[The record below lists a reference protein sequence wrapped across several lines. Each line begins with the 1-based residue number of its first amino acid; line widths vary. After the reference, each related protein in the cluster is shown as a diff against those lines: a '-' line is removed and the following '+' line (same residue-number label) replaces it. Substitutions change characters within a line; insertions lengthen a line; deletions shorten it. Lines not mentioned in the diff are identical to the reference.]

1 MTYLG
6 SFGYFLAR
14 GPVLLNGCSS
24 EKQMLT
30 GGGGSRVYILL
41 SLVQY
46 PECAHIAS
54 LTVSQLSTGGLNGTC
69 P

>member
-14 GPVLLNGCSS
+14 GSVLLNGCSS

-30 GGGGSRVYILL
+30 GGSRVYSLL
-41 SLVQY
+41 SLVLY
-46 PECAHIAS
+46 SECAHIAS
-54 LTVSQLSTGGLNGTC
+54 LMLSQLSTGGLNGTC